1 MLRKGKAII
10 VKEEGEEQLLPTNLS
25 LCDIRLKTAALSDV
39 WLAFFCF
46 LIVLTEID
54 FYDSVSPHAHVAN
67 KQRWVVGGVESSGGW
82 RGNR

>member
-46 LIVLTEID
+46 LIVLTKID
-54 FYDSVSPHAHVAN
+54 L
-67 KQRWVVGGVESSGGW
+67 
-82 RGNR
+82 